1 MSATQKIIL
10 LDFLGNPV
18 GRESSNE
25 MQLLSDYNDS
35 FPHSYLVVN
44 QDHKIHPVSLFRRM
58 GKAEDTSEALHLR
71 ELNELFPDKL
81 DFSKTPEEKHDLKK
95 ARTKGVLNM
104 EYEQNQLI
112 KAFVSVKHANLNVRI
127 TITKN

>member
-18 GRESSNE
+18 GNESSNE
-25 MQLLSDYNDS
+25 MQLLSDHNNS

-44 QDHKIHPVSLFRRM
+44 QNYKIHPVSLFRRM
-58 GKAEDTSEALHLR
+58 GKAEDTSEALHLKG
-71 ELNELFPDKL
+71 LNELSPDKL

-104 EYEQNQLI
+104 EYEQNQLL
-112 KAFVSVKHANLNVRI
+112 KAFVSVKHADLDARI